1 MIRSSYPVHTHT
13 PPPTRAFRPT
23 VSSCCANAHAKCG
36 MYKGDVPPWPRTR
49 GAVVNGLLLRPF
61 RPSFLPGYCSQRLST
76 PLPRS
81 GRPPPLRH
89 RLLPRAATSI
99 FPLAHPSPVTRQIL
113 KFCLLRSPPRWLPRC
128 RWRLCAISRR
138 LGLECSRLTRY
149 TLIVNVNANA
159 KCQMP
164 IRNSRMGLGAWTG
177 RRPDD
182 AHDEQTRVPRARSAR
197 PRLFRGRCG
206 GLPRQVLRHVLGRSM
221 DG

>member
-1 MIRSSYPVHTHT
+1 MILNFPSREKCSGGARGGAMRALLARGFRSRFGEASRFT
-13 PPPTRAFRPT
+13 PFLNVSQTGSRRAR
-23 VSSCCANAHAKCG
+23 
-36 MYKGDVPPWPRTR
+36 
-49 GAVVNGLLLRPF
+49 
-61 RPSFLPGYCSQRLST
+61 
-76 PLPRS
+76 
-81 GRPPPLRH
+81 
-89 RLLPRAATSI
+89 
-99 FPLAHPSPVTRQIL
+99 PSPVTRQIL
-113 KFCLLRSPPRWLPRC
+113 KFCLLRSPRRWLPRC
-128 RWRLCAISRR
+128 RRRLCAISRR
-138 LGLECSRLTRY
+138 LGLECSRLTWY

-197 PRLFRGRCG
+197 RRLFRGRCG